1 MQPTFSC
8 VTGSAR
14 GRPSAVAYP
23 APPVARGRYAV
34 RSRRE
39 SRSERTRDPMSR
51 RPRFEG
57 LQRVDMTS
65 SRLGAFIRTARG
77 IAGRDASSPFSLEDV
92 YSVAYQLGLS
102 GVLFLEKL
110 EDSRHVTVLLGL
122 DESTVT
128 LYDPLS
134 GVRVRACNETQL
146 GMYSRPVGTLRD
158 EFREYERQFTPEER
172 SDVWA
177 QYRRTGK
184 LLSRFLRQHS
194 EFRLACSAGASTVAS
209 PVDLPALQDESR
221 PSDCAPICLFIMS
234 LMRPS

>member
-1 MQPTFSC
+1 
-8 VTGSAR
+8 
-14 GRPSAVAYP
+14 
-23 APPVARGRYAV
+23 
-34 RSRRE
+34 
-39 SRSERTRDPMSR
+39 MSR

-184 LLSRFLRQHS
+184 LLSRFLGSDSQSSWASHRQQDDRSHRGDGALQVW
-194 EFRLACSAGASTVAS
+194 EFRRFLQSGQCAGIRAVSAGRRVCC
-209 PVDLPALQDESR
+209 DER
-221 PSDCAPICLFIMS
+221 QVFRLGQGPEEQGN
-234 LMRPS
+234 R